1 MKSAKKTTPISTSNT
16 LNNESVKMISDTL
29 RKFLNEELD
38 NSEASSIDS
47 SFSSKL
53 EAYSKKKS
61 DRQQK
66 KRNIT

>member
-1 MKSAKKTTPISTSNT
+1 
-16 LNNESVKMISDTL
+16 MISDTL

-53 EAYSKKKS
+53 EAYSKRKS